1 VISSSPGELEPVFQA
16 MLENAVRICEA
27 KFGRMSQYE
36 HNTFRSVA
44 QVGAP
49 PALAEW
55 DQQRGA
61 FQPFAGGTLEQL
73 VRGKQVVHIA
83 DMASEDRSNPSAR
96 FGGARSY
103 LAVPMLKD
111 DELVGG
117 IIIYRQEVRP
127 FTDKQIEL
135 VKTFAAQA
143 VIPIENPRLLNEL

>member
-1 VISSSPGELEPVFQA
+1 
-16 MLENAVRICEA
+16 
-27 KFGRMSQYE
+27 
-36 HNTFRSVA
+36 VA

-73 VRGKQVVHIA
+73 VRSKQVVHIA
-83 DMASEDRSNPSAR
+83 DIASEDPSNPSAR
-96 FGGARSY
+96 YGGARSY

-135 VKTFAAQA
+135 VKNFAARQSFIA
-143 VIPIENPRLLNEL
+143 KESSRLLLDIGCPQSIPTASSSSAAD